1 MSTRPGSR
9 PDSDDSPTPIGSGAA
24 ANLRYI
30 RDTIDA
36 THTFTTI
43 PGKGCIVMGLAG
55 LTAAGLESIP
65 AMSNLWLPIWLA
77 AAVVSCT
84 AALFFM
90 ERKARAQGLSLR
102 RSVAWRFFLTLI
114 PAFVVGAI
122 LTAALVEV
130 VSREAIAAIW
140 LLMYGVGL
148 AACGTFSI
156 PIVLIAG
163 AAFIGLG
170 TVTLAAPAAWAPA
183 LLAVGFGGIHIVL
196 GAVIA
201 REHGG

>member
-1 MSTRPGSR
+1 MPTAPNFR
-9 PDSDDSPTPIGSGAA
+9 PDSADTPTPIGSGAA

-36 THTFTTI
+36 TRTFTTV

-90 ERKARAQGLSLR
+90 ERKARTQGLSLR

-122 LTAALVEV
+122 LTAALVDV
-130 VSREAIAAIW
+130 VGREAIAAIW

-163 AAFIGLG
+163 VAFIGLG
-170 TVTLAAPAAWAPA
+170 TVTLAAPAGWAPA

-201 REHGG
+201 RDHGG

>member
-1 MSTRPGSR
+1 MPTRR
-9 PDSDDSPTPIGSGAA
+9 NFKPDSADTPTPIGSGAA

-36 THTFTTI
+36 TRTFTTV

-65 AMSNLWLPIWLA
+65 AMSELWLPVWLA
-77 AAVVSCT
+77 TAVVSCP

-114 PAFVVGAI
+114 PAFAVGAI

-130 VSREAIAAIW
+130 VGREVIAAIW

-163 AAFIGLG
+163 VAFIGLG

-183 LLAVGFGGIHIVL
+183 LLAVGFGGIHIGL

-201 REHGG
+201 RDHGG

>member
-1 MSTRPGSR
+1 MPTRPNLR
-9 PDSDDSPTPIGSGAA
+9 PDTDDTPTPIGSGAA

-36 THTFTTI
+36 TRTFTTV

-122 LTAALVEV
+122 LTAALLQV

-163 AAFIGLG
+163 VAFIGLG

-201 REHGG
+201 RDHGG

>member
-1 MSTRPGSR
+1 MSTRPSSK
-9 PDSDDSPTPIGSGAA
+9 PESDDASTPIGSGAA
-24 ANLRYI
+24 RNLRYI

-36 THTFTTI
+36 TRTFTTV
-43 PGKGCIVMGLAG
+43 PGKGCMLMGVAG
-55 LTAAGLESIP
+55 LTAAGLESLP
-65 AMSNLWLPIWLA
+65 ELSGLWLPIWLT

-84 AALFFM
+84 AALYFM

-114 PAFVVGAI
+114 PAFVVGAV
-122 LTAALVEV
+122 LTAALLEIVGREV
-130 VSREAIAAIW
+130 IAAIW

-163 AAFIGLG
+163 LAFIGLG

-183 LLAVGFGGIHIVL
+183 LLALGFGGVHIVL
-196 GAVIA
+196 GAIIA
-201 REHGG
+201 RDHGG

>member
-1 MSTRPGSR
+1 MPTRPNLR
-9 PDSDDSPTPIGSGAA
+9 PDSDDTPTPIGSGAA

-36 THTFTTI
+36 TRTFTTV
-43 PGKGCIVMGLAG
+43 PGKGCIVMGIAG

-65 AMSNLWLPIWLA
+65 AVSSLWLPIWLA
-77 AAVVSCT
+77 AAVISCT

-90 ERKARAQGLSLR
+90 ERKARTQGLSLR

-122 LTAALVEV
+122 LTAALLQV

-163 AAFIGLG
+163 VAFIGLG

-196 GAVIA
+196 GAIIA
-201 REHGG
+201 RDHGG

>member
-1 MSTRPGSR
+1 MPTRPSSR

-36 THTFTTI
+36 THTFTTV

-65 AMSNLWLPIWLA
+65 AMSELWLPIWLA
-77 AAVVSCT
+77 TAVVSCT

-122 LTAALVEV
+122 LTAALVDV
-130 VSREAIAAIW
+130 VGREAIAAIW

-163 AAFIGLG
+163 VAFIGLG

-201 REHGG
+201 RDHGG